1 MTTPPLRPSPVHCLS
16 HTPTI
21 RPRFCPAHHAHPLS
35 QTSLLAPYSP
45 PSLLAPSP
53 PSTMKLLYFSA
64 RGRVEPTRLALHADG
79 VPFMKGPARKKPG
92 WVFCLRISGNP
103 GSQ

>member
-1 MTTPPLRPSPVHCLS
+1 
-16 HTPTI
+16 
-21 RPRFCPAHHAHPLS
+21 
-35 QTSLLAPYSP
+35 
-45 PSLLAPSP
+45 
-53 PSTMKLLYFSA
+53 MKLLYFSA